1 MWEDDLEVLG
11 GGSKSHLPRVEVID
25 RMATPVISGVP
36 RNSGKPARRVEAIP
50 PTDAEAVAE
59 AIEPESRVLVLTMIG
74 TGARIGEAMALKVS
88 DLDLDRQRLTI
99 SRTLSKDETSR
110 VMISEGGK
118 TENAANGA
126 PQGGLWRGCGDERRE
141 TT

>member
-1 MWEDDLEVLG
+1 
-11 GGSKSHLPRVEVID
+11 
-25 RMATPVISGVP
+25 MATPVISGVP